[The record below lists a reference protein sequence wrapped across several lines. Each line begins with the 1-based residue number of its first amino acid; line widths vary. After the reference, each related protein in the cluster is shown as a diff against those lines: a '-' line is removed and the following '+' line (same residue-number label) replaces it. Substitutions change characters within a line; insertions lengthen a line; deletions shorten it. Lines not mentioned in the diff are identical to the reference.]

1 MIYTE
6 TDVLQ
11 YVRENDVKFVK
22 LQFSDIFGFQKNIS
36 INSSELDRAFS
47 KGFSIDASYHYG
59 LLGCEENLLLMPD
72 ASTLSILPW
81 RPHQGGVAR
90 LLCEVKNPDGSDFI
104 ANSRAILNK
113 AVSAAKKKGIT
124 FKIKTSCEF
133 YLFKN
138 DDEGNPTKISHD
150 NAGFMDVAPLDRG
163 ENIRREICLA
173 LEQMDF
179 SPESSCHEAGP
190 GHNEIDFQYASPLSA
205 ADNFITFKSV
215 VKNIS
220 DLNGLYATFMP
231 KPFDDK
237 PGSGLH
243 IGIKLYKNG
252 KNIFNVYQPKS
263 DSIQEN
269 IIAGILN
276 RIKEMTLFAST
287 TVNSYKRFG
296 KFNVP
301 KYISWSTKNT
311 AQLLKVSVAAD
322 KSAKIILRS
331 PDCACNPYIV
341 LALIIYAC
349 LEGIENKERL
359 ESFEGGCDENSLEMM
374 PENIIEAAQ
383 IAGNSDFIN
392 KYINHEI
399 IEAYFNAA
407 NEQQQKYDLAAD
419 KNEFETEN
427 YFLRL

>member
-36 INSSELDRAFS
+36 INSSELARAFS
-47 KGFSIDASYHYG
+47 RGFSIDASYQYG
-59 LLGCEENLLLMPD
+59 LLGCEDNLLLMPD

-90 LLCEVKNPDGSDFI
+90 LLCDVKNSDGSDFT
-104 ANSRAILNK
+104 ANSRTILNK
-113 AVSAAKKKGIT
+113 AVKAAKKKGIT

-138 DDEGNPTKISHD
+138 DDEGNPTKIPQD
-150 NAGFMDVAPLDRG
+150 NAGYMDVAPIDRG
-163 ENIRREICLA
+163 ENIRREISLA

-179 SPESSCHEAGP
+179 SPESSSHEAGP

-252 KNIFNVYQPKS
+252 KNIFNVYQPEK
-263 DSIQEN
+263 DTLQEN

-276 RIKEMTLFAST
+276 RVRDMTLFASP

-301 KYISWSTKNT
+301 RYISWSTKNT
-311 AQLLKVSVAAD
+311 AQLLRVPVASD
-322 KSAKIILRS
+322 GSAKLVLRS

-359 ESFEGGCDENSLEMM
+359 KSFTDGSGEKALQTIPES
-374 PENIIEAAQ
+374 IVQAAKTAQ
-383 IAGNSDFIN
+383 NSDFIK
-392 KYINHEI
+392 KYIDDEI
-399 IEAYFNAA
+399 VEIYSKTAK
-407 NEQQQKYDLAAD
+407 EQYDKYEGAAD
-419 KNEFETEN
+419 KGVFETEN
-427 YFLRL
+427 YFFRL

>member
-22 LQFSDIFGFQKNIS
+22 LQFSDIFGFQKNLS
-36 INSSELDRAFS
+36 INSSELARAFS
-47 KGFSIDASYHYG
+47 RGFSIDASHQYG
-59 LLGCEENLLLMPD
+59 LLEWEDSLILMPD

-90 LLCEVKNPDGSDFI
+90 LLCDVKNSDGSDFT
-104 ANSRAILNK
+104 ANSRTILNK
-113 AVSAAKKKGIT
+113 AVEAAKKKGIT

-138 DDEGNPTKISHD
+138 DDEGNPTKVPYD
-150 NAGFMDVAPLDRG
+150 NGGYMDVAPLDRG

-179 SPESSCHEAGP
+179 SPESSSHEAGP

-220 DLNGLYATFMP
+220 DINGLYATFMP

-243 IGIKLYKNG
+243 IGIKIYKNG
-252 KNIFNVYQPKS
+252 KNVFGVYQPK
-263 DSIQEN
+263 DRLQQN
-269 IIAGILN
+269 VIAGILN
-276 RIKEMTLFAST
+276 RVRDMALFSSP

-296 KFNVP
+296 KFNIP
-301 KYISWSTKNT
+301 KSISWSAKNA
-311 AQLLKVSVAAD
+311 AQLLRVPIASD
-322 KSAKIILRS
+322 GSAKIVLRS

-349 LEGIENKERL
+349 IEGIENNEQLDGFDDEKDL
-359 ESFEGGCDENSLEMM
+359 QTVPESVVQ
-374 PENIIEAAQ
+374 AAKT
-383 IAGNSDFIN
+383 ALSSDFIR
-392 KYINHEI
+392 KYVDDRIVDI
-399 IEAYFNAA
+399 YSKAA
-407 NEQQQKYDLAAD
+407 NDQYDKYECAAD
-419 KNEFETEN
+419 KNAFETEN
-427 YFLRL
+427 YFLKL

>member
-1 MIYTE
+1 MIYTQ

-36 INSSELDRAFS
+36 INSSELYDAFS
-47 KGFSIDASYHYG
+47 KGFSLDAFYQRG
-59 LLGCEENLLLMPD
+59 LLNCEKNLLLIPD

-90 LLCEVKNPDGSDFI
+90 LLCDVRTLDGNDYI
-104 ANSRAILNK
+104 ANSRTILNK
-113 AVSAAKKKGIT
+113 AVKAAKQKGIT

-138 DDEGNPTKISHD
+138 DDDGNPTKIPQD
-150 NAGFMDVAPLDRG
+150 NAGYMDAAPMDRG

-179 SPESSCHEAGP
+179 SPESSSHEAGP

-205 ADNFITFKSV
+205 ADNFITFKSA

-220 DLNGLYATFMP
+220 DINGLYATFMP

-243 IGIKLYKNG
+243 IGIKLYKDK
-252 KNIFNVYQPKS
+252 KNIFEVYQPEEDKL
-263 DSIQEN
+263 QEN

-276 RIKEMTLFAST
+276 RISDMALFASP

-296 KFNVP
+296 KFNVS
-301 KYISWSTKNT
+301 KDISWSNNNT
-311 AQLLKVSVAAD
+311 AELLRVPVAAD
-322 KSAKIILRS
+322 KSAKLILRS

-349 LEGIENKERL
+349 LEGIENDERL
-359 ESFEGGCDENSLEMM
+359 SAASSKQI
-374 PENIIEAAQ
+374 PENVVKAAEV
-383 IAGNSDFIN
+383 ASDSDFIK
-392 KYINHEI
+392 KYMDDEI
-399 IEAYFNAA
+399 TKAYSEIAKEQYFKYENA
-407 NEQQQKYDLAAD
+407 EDKAA
-419 KNEFETEN
+419 FETEN
-427 YFLRL
+427 YFLTL